1 MYYIIM
7 DLEWNNSYMKS
18 TQKFINEIIEIGAVK
33 LDEQLQVVDTFS
45 ELVKPVV
52 SKKLR
57 SRIKNLTHITNE
69 EIGMGKPFSEVIKR
83 FRKWVG
89 DDTIVMTWGDT
100 DIRTMLTNFKCFLK
114 KDSIDFISQYADLQR
129 YCQCFI
135 NMENVQQAGLSY
147 AAECLQ
153 IDAEKY
159 PHHRALDDSLLS
171 AECFVKVY
179 NKEKLNDFI
188 KKCDADFY
196 ARLAFKPYVIKDKN
210 DPLIDKTLF
219 NCYCDI
225 CGGKVETLKKWKFVN
240 QSFRGLFYCENC
252 NREFRVNL
260 RVKKFYD
267 RLDIKRN
274 YSEIIKTPVEKT
286 NEEHTEKDLL
296 V

>member
-1 MYYIIM
+1 MNYIIM

-18 TQKFINEIIEIGAVK
+18 AEKFINEIIEIGAVK
-33 LDEQLQVVDTFS
+33 LDENLNTVSTFS
-45 ELVKPVV
+45 ELIKPVV

-69 EIGMGKPFSEVIKR
+69 DVRHGRPFKDVITDFKN
-83 FRKWVG
+83 WVG
-89 DDTIVMTWGDT
+89 EDALIMTWGDT
-100 DIRTMLTNFKCFLK
+100 DIRTLQTNFKYFLDTK
-114 KDSIDFISQYADLQR
+114 NIDFITKYADLQR

-147 AAECLQ
+147 AAGCLE
-153 IDAEKY
+153 IDPEKY

-171 AECFVKVY
+171 AECFKKVF
-179 NKEKLNDFI
+179 NADKLAEFI
-188 KKCDADFY
+188 KACDKEFY
-196 ARLAFKPYVIKDKN
+196 ARLDFRPYVIKDKN
-210 DPLIDKTLF
+210 DPLIDKNLF

-225 CGGKVETLKKWKFVN
+225 CGGKVETKKKWKFTN
-240 QSFRGLFYCENC
+240 QSFRGVFFCPNC

-274 YSEIIKTPVEKT
+274 YSEII
-286 NEEHTEKDLL
+286 HTQESIDKKEPTE
-296 V
+296 